1 VTPLTP
7 KPEQALLDLSG
18 VCKIYHNGEAVVRAL
33 DGASLRVHAGEFVAI
48 MGQSGSGK
56 STLMNIIGC
65 LDRPTSGRYR
75 VAGRDVS
82 RLSPD
87 ELAALR
93 SRMFGFVF
101 QRYNLL
107 GTATA
112 VENVEIPGVYAGRR
126 RRDRVVRATALLK
139 RLGLGDRIGHRPSE
153 LSGGQQ
159 QRVSIARALMNDAQI
174 ILADEPTGAL
184 DSKSGE
190 DLLGLLHE
198 LHDSGRTIV
207 LITHDPAIAAH
218 AERVIQI
225 RDGGIVSDTGAVLRP
240 PISVP
245 RAPASTGRHSAPL
258 ADIAEATKTAFRA
271 LRANLFRTLLTLLGV
286 VIGVAA
292 VVVMLAIGNGSQQQV
307 LDRISAMGTNLL
319 IVRPGAPGVRSSGDT
334 ATLVPADAEAIA
346 ALPNVEAAVPER
358 NGRITLRVGNIDYQT
373 TILGT
378 SAQYTNTR
386 GWDVAAGGFIT
397 VDDVRG
403 YAPVIVL
410 GQTVARNLFP
420 DGDDPVGRYVL
431 VRNVPMQVVGVLAPK
446 GATPFGNDQD
456 DIAVVP
462 LTTGFVQLFG
472 HQYLSTV
479 SVKVTDVDQ
488 IDQTESAIDD
498 LLQGRHR
505 TLDFQVRN
513 TASILATAQETQGTL
528 TLLLAS
534 VAAISL
540 LVGGIGVMNIM
551 LVNVTERRRE
561 IGIRMATG
569 ARMRDIL
576 LQFNTEALV
585 VCGVG
590 GLIGVVLG
598 LGLAVA
604 AGWVGF
610 PVQLSP
616 EPALLAFACAFLTG
630 LLFGFLPAHKA
641 ARLDPVVALASE

>member
-7 KPEQALLDLSG
+7 KPEQVLLDLAE
-18 VCKIYHNGEAVVRAL
+18 VCKVYRNGEAVIRAL
-33 DGASLRVHAGEFVAI
+33 DSASLRVHAGEFVAI

-126 RRDRVVRATALLK
+126 RRDRLARATALLK
-139 RLGLGDRIGHRPSE
+139 RLGLGDRAGHRPSE

-190 DLLGLLHE
+190 DLLDLLRE
-198 LHDSGRTIV
+198 LHAGGRTIV
-207 LITHDPAIAAH
+207 LITHDPSIAAQ

-225 RDGGIVSDTGAVLRP
+225 RDGSIVSDTGAVLRAP
-240 PISVP
+240 SP
-245 RAPASTGRHSAPL
+245 RPKAQADFNRHSAPL
-258 ADIAEATKTAFRA
+258 ADIAEATKTAFRS

-334 ATLVPADAEAIA
+334 ATLLPADAEAIA

-358 NGRITLRVGNIDYQT
+358 NSRVTLRVGNIDYQT
-373 TILGT
+373 SILGT
-378 SAQYTNTR
+378 SADYTRTR
-386 GWDVAAGGFIT
+386 GWDMAAGGFLT
-397 VDDVRG
+397 ADDVRG

-410 GQTVARNLFP
+410 GRTVARNLFP
-420 DGDDPVGRYVL
+420 DGEDPVGRYVL
-431 VRNVPMQVVGVLAPK
+431 VRNVPMQVIGVLAPK

-456 DIAVVP
+456 DMAVVP

-472 HQYLSTV
+472 RQYLSTV
-479 SVKVTDVDQ
+479 SVKVTDAGQ
-488 IDQTESAIDD
+488 IDQTESAIDN
-498 LLQGRHR
+498 LLQERHR
-505 TLDFQVRN
+505 TVDFQVRN

-534 VAAISL
+534 VASISL

-598 LGLAVA
+598 LGLAIGA
-604 AGWVGF
+604 EWIGF
-610 PVQLSP
+610 PVLLSA

-630 LLFGFLPAHKA
+630 LLFGFLPARKA